1 VWRYT
6 QECGGAPERRTP
18 DRSAAMARQ
27 VTCECGYI
35 ARGGSEEE
43 VVELIQQHLR
53 TDHPHMVSTVSRDDI
68 RGWVEIV
75 PG

>member
-1 VWRYT
+1 
-6 QECGGAPERRTP
+6 
-18 DRSAAMARQ
+18 MARQ

-35 ARGGSEEE
+35 ARGAGEEE
-43 VVELIQQHLR
+43 VIDLIQRHLQ
-53 TDHPHMVSTVSRDDI
+53 TDHPQMVASVTRQDI

>member
-1 VWRYT
+1 
-6 QECGGAPERRTP
+6 
-18 DRSAAMARQ
+18 MARQ

-43 VVELIQQHLR
+43 VVDLIQQHLR
-53 TDHPHMVSTVSRDDI
+53 TDHPQMVATVKREDI
-68 RGWVEIV
+68 QGWVEIV

>member
-1 VWRYT
+1 
-6 QECGGAPERRTP
+6 
-18 DRSAAMARQ
+18 MARQ

-35 ARGGSEEE
+35 ARGGSEDD
-43 VVELIQQHLR
+43 VVDLIQRHLR
-53 TDHPHMVSTVSRDDI
+53 NDHPQLVPTVSREDI